1 MRLVSW
7 DWFYYIIVGFILGGG
22 CAYLHAYLKV
32 KATKL
37 NWLELS
43 LSILFGITFVL
54 MWQTIIGSFYE
65 GEPRVAWFTL
75 IFIGL
80 LLVAMGLGIF
90 RSFRSRHAPSKS
102 G

>member
-7 DWFYYIIVGFILGGG
+7 EWFYYVIVGFVLGGG

-32 KATKL
+32 KAKKL
-37 NWLELS
+37 NWIEVS
-43 LSILFGITFVL
+43 LSVVFGMTFIM
-54 MWQTIIGSFYE
+54 MWQTIIASFSE

-80 LLVAMGLGIF
+80 LLVAMGIGIF
-90 RSFRSRHAPSKS
+90 RSFRTRYPAR
-102 G
+102 